1 MGEALLNGD
10 GAEGGREAPG
20 YAADP
25 HRFRILLLFSSI
37 AFLWAGSWLAFAPIA
52 DLAEAR
58 FEVGPGAVNLFATLY
73 LWLYVPSSLLG
84 MFCTDVF
91 GAHVTLAVSATV
103 NALVCFVRWLALSSL
118 VSLSPH
124 GQYTVNL
131 VAQARGQAARRG
143 K

>member
-1 MGEALLNGD
+1 V
-10 GAEGGREAPG
+10 

-58 FEVGPGAVNLFATLY
+58 FQVGPGAVNLFATLY

-91 GAHVTLAVSATV
+91 GAHVTLAFSATV
-103 NALVCFVRWLALSSL
+103 NTLVCFVRWLALSSL
-118 VSLSPH
+118 VSLSPKE
-124 GQYTVNL
+124 QYTVNL
-131 VAQARGQAARRG
+131 VAQARTQGGEAG
-143 K
+143 